1 MSLIRIPKSAY
12 AAIQHLIHFS
22 VPDFDAFMDALA
34 KAEPSLNQDNFWK
47 HVAKHVSRVD
57 QAVIESI
64 LREIFQMDN
73 ARVDAANDGLGLN
86 EFAEAV
92 AEAAAA
98 AAAEEFPFNEG
109 DRKILK
115 DRLVKIFEGRKGLQI
130 TMKAMGVVVDQ
141 DHVFY
146 HARILTDIR
155 PVFNDNGDSVDAAVI
170 VHTLR
175 IHYGEN
181 GDHKDFYVALDTSD
195 MQALRETV
203 DRADAKAKC
212 LEGLLKTSGVS
223 YLDAEE

>member
-1 MSLIRIPKSAY
+1 MRIPKSAY
-12 AAIQHLIHFS
+12 AAIQHLVHFS
-22 VPDFDAFMDALA
+22 GPDFDAFMDALS

-47 HVAKHVSRVD
+47 HVAKRVNRVD
-57 QAVIESI
+57 QGMIESI
-64 LREIFQMDN
+64 LHEIFQMDG
-73 ARVDAANDGLGLN
+73 ARVDAADDGLGLN

-98 AAAEEFPFNEG
+98 SKSEEFPFTEG
-109 DRKILK
+109 DRKTLK

-170 VHTLR
+170 VHSLR

-181 GDHKDFYVALDTSD
+181 ADHKDFYVALDTSD
-195 MQALRETV
+195 IQSLRQV
-203 DRADAKAKC
+203 LDRADAKAKC
-212 LEGLLKTSGVS
+212 LQGLMKTSGVS